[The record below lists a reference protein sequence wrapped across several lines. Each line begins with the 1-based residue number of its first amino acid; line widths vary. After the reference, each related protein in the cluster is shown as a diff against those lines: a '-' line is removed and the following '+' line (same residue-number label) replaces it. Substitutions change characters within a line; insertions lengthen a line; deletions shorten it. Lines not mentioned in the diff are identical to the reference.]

1 MQSGANLSSK
11 DLNYTKYKFE
21 DKIEF
26 FIKSLLKSTLMYKR
40 MNSKIIIV
48 KPLSFLVYTIT
59 IIIKG
64 VVAKLDA

>member
-1 MQSGANLSSK
+1 
-11 DLNYTKYKFE
+11 
-21 DKIEF
+21 
-26 FIKSLLKSTLMYKR
+26 

-48 KPLSFLVYTIT
+48 QPLSFLVYTIT